1 MSSRTLRT
9 LQTNNCYCVIA
20 IMPFVIIS
28 PYQTAEDIGLS
39 NTIFTISLTA
49 KLYEGQA
56 AQIIQWKSWYFNL
69 SINKTSTDSLKWSY
83 TDRGLEFFRVTSVIM
98 ELVVKFL
105 YRFLNINIPG
115 ISQSMELTTAKDSFR
130 SNFTLIISY
139 DRSVFQCWDL
149 ASNKVFWNVSMT
161 GY

>member
-1 MSSRTLRT
+1 MKVRQLRSF
-9 LQTNNCYCVIA
+9 NG
-20 IMPFVIIS
+20 S
-28 PYQTAEDIGLS
+28 PGTSTCQLTRHL
-39 NTIFTISLTA
+39 LTA
-49 KLYEGQA
+49 SSGVILIEV
-56 AQIIQWKSWYFNL
+56 WNFL
-69 SINKTSTDSLKWSY
+69 
-83 TDRGLEFFRVTSVIM
+83 VTSVIM

-115 ISQSMELTTAKDSFR
+115 ISQSMELTTAKYSFR